1 MTCSGCFLRLKPDSW
16 CAECVEVARD
26 NQLRAMRLIE
36 VVEADP
42 FIFSAET
49 RASVEMMRWI
59 VRHYQVREARD
70 ERAKRLLAEIDDLR
84 NGIAAGKRA
93 ADTCKDLTRA
103 LLDIEE
109 VLDQRR
115 CPDAYP
121 GKTGIPCRVEALIDA
136 WGDALTALDDLLKNP
151 NSTEAREQAN
161 AALVAG
167 GFGVKRY

>member
-1 MTCSGCFLRLKPDSW
+1 MTCPGCFLRLKPDSW

-70 ERAKRLLAEIDDLR
+70 
-84 NGIAAGKRA
+84 
-93 ADTCKDLTRA
+93 
-103 LLDIEE
+103 
-109 VLDQRR
+109 
-115 CPDAYP
+115 
-121 GKTGIPCRVEALIDA
+121 
-136 WGDALTALDDLLKNP
+136 
-151 NSTEAREQAN
+151 QAN